1 MNPHPTV
8 GRRYTDTDHYEVG
21 REKVRDFARAV
32 QDFHPAHW
40 DDAAALELG
49 HPGLIA
55 PATFASAV
63 GSLAQRSLMRAA
75 LDGYDPARLLHVEQD
90 IHCHRPVIAGDRLT
104 HQVIVDSRRPTASGD
119 LIAVTTVIRDQAAD
133 VVQTVHTTLAGRAH
147 DSSPTVRGLAMLDLP
162 TRPPAPA
169 RPTPPVAA
177 PLPSAEPPASRA
189 TVPRLAGGQFFPPRT
204 FRLSRG
210 ELVHYAGVSGDINPI
225 HWNDDAARQAGLDAV
240 AAHGML
246 VMGLGATCLTEWL
259 GAPGLVLGYYVQFAR
274 PVLIGTHG
282 PAEITFDGVVRSVD
296 PTAGRATISLTAHR
310 DGAAVFGIASAT
322 VRATV
327 VE

>member
-8 GRRYTDTDHYEVG
+8 GRRYTDPDHYEVG
-21 REKVRDFARAV
+21 REKIRDFARAV

-40 DDAAALELG
+40 EDAAARELG
-49 HPGLIA
+49 YPGLVA
-55 PATFASAV
+55 PVTFASAV

-90 IHCHRPVIAGDRLT
+90 IHCHRPVTVGDRLT
-104 HQVIVDSRRPTASGD
+104 HEITVDFRRPTPSGD
-119 LIAVTTVIRDQAAD
+119 LIAVTTVIRDRAAD
-133 VVQTVHTTLAGRAH
+133 VVQTAHTTLAGRAH
-147 DSSPTVRGLAMLDLP
+147 DDSPTVPGLAMLDLP
-162 TRPPAPA
+162 ARPPAPN
-169 RPTPPVAA
+169 RPRP
-177 PLPSAEPPASRA
+177 PSASPFPSATPPASRA
-189 TVPRLAGGQFFPPRT
+189 TVARLAVGQSFPPRV

-225 HWNDDAARQAGLDAV
+225 HWHDDAARRAGLDAV

-246 VMGLGATCLTEWL
+246 VMGLGATCLTRWL
-259 GAPGLVLGYYVQFAR
+259 GAPDCVLGYYVQFAG
-274 PVLIGTHG
+274 PVLLGTHA
-282 PAEITFDGVVRSVD
+282 PAEVAFGGVVRSVD

-322 VRATV
+322 VRTTAAA
-327 VE
+327 